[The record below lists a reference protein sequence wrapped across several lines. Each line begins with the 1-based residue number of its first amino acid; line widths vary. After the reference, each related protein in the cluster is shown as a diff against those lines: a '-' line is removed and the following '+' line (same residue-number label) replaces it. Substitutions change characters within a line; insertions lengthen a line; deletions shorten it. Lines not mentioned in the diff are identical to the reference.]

1 MSTFKTPTRRQFL
14 KGAAVTAGA
23 AAFAMPFAPAYAAFP
38 DRNINVVVP
47 TREGGGADQMLR
59 AFVAVWKKYLNTNF
73 EPGFFPGAS
82 GRVGYE
88 VFMGKRDADC
98 YNILFGNMGPELLN
112 WVLKKPS
119 FDVNAYTYFGRVD
132 NDPSVVFVGA
142 KSKFQSIDEVIAE
155 GKKRKLN
162 VGTSRMAHPASIG
175 ILALGEKTGAQFN
188 LIPLSGGKN
197 TIAGVVTGEMDL
209 SVLPAGVVV
218 ARGEALRTLL
228 VFDKKNAI
236 PARLNNA
243 PTVNA
248 HFKTKIPPLVSSR
261 AFAIHTQA
269 IKQFPD
275 RFKLLESTFKQVF
288 ADPEYKQAVAKQKGV
303 WEFIEYGDTAE
314 CKEYADSI
322 QSLGERYKPLLSGK
336 PATPA
341 KKKS

>member
-1 MSTFKTPTRRQFL
+1 MSIFKTPSRRQFL
-14 KGAAVTAGA
+14 KGAAASAGA
-23 AAFAMPFAPAYAAFP
+23 ALLATPFSPAFGAYP

-59 AFVAVWKKYLNTNF
+59 AFVAVWKKHLNTNF
-73 EPGFFPGAS
+73 ETGFYPGAS

-88 VFMGKRDADC
+88 VFMGKRDADG

-142 KSKFQSIDEVIAE
+142 KSKFRNIDEIIAE

-175 ILALGEKTGAQFN
+175 ILALGEQTGAQFN

-197 TIAGVVTGEMDL
+197 TIAGAVTGEMDF

-228 VFDKKNAI
+228 VFDKKNPI
-236 PARLNNA
+236 PSRLNNA
-243 PTVNA
+243 PTVNG

-269 IKQFPD
+269 IEKYPD
-275 RFKLLESTFKQVF
+275 RFKVLETTFKSVF
-288 ADPEYKQAVAKQKGV
+288 TDPDYKKSVEKLKGV
-303 WEFIEYGDTAE
+303 WEFIEYGNVGE
-314 CKEYADSI
+314 CKEYAQNI
-322 QSLGERYKPLLSGK
+322 QALGERYKPLLSGK
-336 PATPA
+336 PAKPE

>member
-1 MSTFKTPTRRQFL
+1 MSTFKIPSRRQFL
-14 KGAAVTAGA
+14 QGAAAGAAVLAT
-23 AAFAMPFAPAYAAFP
+23 PFAPAFAAYP

-47 TREGGGADQMLR
+47 TRAGGGADQLLR
-59 AFVAVWKKYLNTNF
+59 AFIAVWTKYLKTNF

-88 VFMGKRDADC
+88 LFMGKRDPDC

-112 WVLKKPS
+112 WVLKKPT
-119 FDVNAYTYFGRVD
+119 FDLGAYTYFGRVD

-142 KSKFQSIDEVIAE
+142 KSKFQTIDEVVAE

-162 VGTSRMAHPASIG
+162 IGTSRMAHPASIG
-175 ILALGEKTGAQFN
+175 ILALGEHTGAQFN

-197 TIAGVVTGEMDL
+197 TIAGVVTGEMDC

-218 ARGEALRTLL
+218 ARGDALRTLL
-228 VFDKKNAI
+228 VFDKKNALG
-236 PARLNNA
+236 ARLNKA
-243 PTVNA
+243 PTVNE
-248 HFKTKIPPLVSSR
+248 HFKTKLPPLVSAR

-269 IKQFPD
+269 IEKYPD

-288 ADPEYKQAVAKQKGV
+288 GDPDYKKSVEKLKGV
-303 WEFIEYGDTAE
+303 WEFIEYGNVAD
-314 CKEYADSI
+314 CKEYATGVM
-322 QSLGERYKPLLSGK
+322 SLGERYKPLLTGK
-336 PATPA
+336 SEKSDK